1 MKQKIYVLALT
12 MFIAGILFTACN
24 SSDKKSANK
33 QDTLTVE
40 QKTIKQSMRD
50 SVVQLE
56 KRTEEIVNANE
67 KNISDLKDKLANQNM
82 EVKTKYEKKLEELDQ
97 KNSDLKIKLEEY
109 KEDGTDK
116 FEKFKTEYLNEI
128 DEIGKSIKDLTA
140 KIVK

>member
-1 MKQKIYVLALT
+1 
-12 MFIAGILFTACN
+12 
-24 SSDKKSANK
+24 
-33 QDTLTVE
+33 
-40 QKTIKQSMRD
+40 MRD

-56 KRTEEIVNANE
+56 KRTDEIVNANE